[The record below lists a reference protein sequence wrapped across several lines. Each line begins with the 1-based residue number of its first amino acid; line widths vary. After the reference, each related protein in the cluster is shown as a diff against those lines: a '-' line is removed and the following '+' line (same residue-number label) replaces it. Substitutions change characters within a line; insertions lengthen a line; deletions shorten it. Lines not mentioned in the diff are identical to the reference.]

1 MFVLIMQFLWKY
13 IDDLIGKGLDIL
25 IIFKLIFYLSATLIP
40 LALPL
45 AILLSSIMTFGSL
58 GEHYELTAIK
68 ASGISLFRFMRPL
81 TIFISVISVFAFY
94 LSNNVIPGANLK
106 FGSLL
111 HDIRRQKPTLSIKE
125 DIFNEDIEGLS
136 IKVGKK
142 DEDGQTLYDLI
153 IYDHLSGNGNNN
165 VILAKKGKMQQ
176 TKDGNILI
184 LYLQDGVQY
193 KEDLT
198 QTIDR
203 KPVLYVSKFDK
214 WEKHFDLSQFALQR
228 TNEVLFKDISHM
240 LNINQLQ
247 EKMDTM
253 RSQIRYRAGN
263 MQDNLKPY
271 VLFSEFRTDSVE
283 KLGWKLTPDV
293 KSGSNET
300 VYQQLKTLPGD
311 QFSSVIDMAISR
323 ARTVKSYT
331 TQTGRDITNMRND
344 LNEYKVEYHKKF
356 KLSFICLVFF
366 FIGAPLG
373 AIIRKGGLGWPIFFS
388 ILIFILFYAINMTG
402 ERLAEDALYQV
413 FVFSWLSVL
422 VLTPVAFFL
431 SILSNNDSPL
441 FSSDTYARLF
451 HRFYMPKELK
461 QVRKKKYA

>member
-13 IDDLIGKGLDIL
+13 IDDLIGKGLDA
-25 IIFKLIFYLSATLIP
+25 IIICKLIFYLSATLIP

-58 GEHYELTAIK
+58 GEHYELTSIK
-68 ASGISLFRFMRPL
+68 ASGISLFNFMRPL
-81 TIFISVISVFAFY
+81 TVFIIGISIFAFY

-153 IYDHLSGNGNNN
+153 IYDHLDGNGNNN
-165 VILAKKGKMQQ
+165 VILARKGKMQQ

-184 LYLQDGVQY
+184 LFLQDGVQY
-193 KEDLT
+193 KEDFS
-198 QTIDR
+198 QTVER

-228 TNEVLFKDISHM
+228 TNEALFKDISHM
-240 LNINQLQ
+240 LNISQLQ
-247 EKMDTM
+247 EKIDTM
-253 RSQIRYRAGN
+253 RSQIRYRATN
-263 MQDNLKPY
+263 MEENLQPY
-271 VLFSEFRTDSVE
+271 ILFSEVRSDTVE
-283 KLGWKLTPDV
+283 KRAWKLKADV
-293 KSGSNET
+293 KSGSKDAI
-300 VYQQLKTLPGD
+300 YQQLKSLPSD
-311 QFSSVIDMAISR
+311 QSNSIIEMATSR

-331 TQTGRDITNMRND
+331 TQTNRDINNMRKD

-388 ILIFILFYAINMTG
+388 ILIFILFY
-402 ERLAEDALYQV
+402 
-413 FVFSWLSVL
+413 
-422 VLTPVAFFL
+422 
-431 SILSNNDSPL
+431 SIS
-441 FSSDTYARLF
+441 
-451 HRFYMPKELK
+451 
-461 QVRKKKYA
+461 